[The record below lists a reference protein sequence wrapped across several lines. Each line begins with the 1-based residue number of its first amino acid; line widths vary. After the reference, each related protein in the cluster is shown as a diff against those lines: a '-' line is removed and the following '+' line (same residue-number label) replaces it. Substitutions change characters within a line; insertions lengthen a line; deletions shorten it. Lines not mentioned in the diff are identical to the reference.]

1 MVRANRSDFV
11 ARLTRSFSA
20 SLMFLLLPC
29 VVCELRCSGQ
39 DVSATDDQLN
49 QIFSKAKTAQVQGD
63 YATAAARYEEIV
75 KLRPELAEAWANLGL
90 MHQFSGDYAQAYH
103 DFQVALSRKPRL
115 YVPNLFIGL
124 DLLREHKPD
133 EALRYLKLAVQIE
146 PQDEQ
151 GAMALAQANQALHDD
166 AGAVR
171 WYFHA
176 TEINPKDPEAW
187 YGLGIGYS
195 AIQNAAVIR
204 LVQLN
209 PEEVHTRTLVA
220 DAFVDQGRVAD
231 AIAIYTRFRDS
242 PGQPPCLMS
251 GLGFAFAH
259 GGSDLPAQDA
269 FQHELKENPGC
280 LTAHLGLARIAI
292 TQGDFAGAM
301 SQLNTAW
308 QADHNFI
315 RAHVQRVWQGLAPE
329 QLDPFETWLRQNS
342 SQPAQQSLA
351 PLLAMSIES
360 GEFPNAG
367 EGQDAKDAGLKQE
380 RDQAQSTPEKLWAGG
395 HYTACAAKLR
405 ERKPPLSLSPALLLA
420 QCSFYSGDYRNTLA
434 ASQAALLISPKN
446 PAALY
451 WEAKSAQE
459 LAAGALKQMSS
470 VAPGS
475 PKVHLLLA
483 ELHRAREEFG
493 PAEAEY
499 KQVIEAAPN
508 DPSAHS
514 GLAHV
519 YHQQSE
525 DDKALEQLQ
534 DVFRVDPN
542 NAEASLLQGEI
553 LVRRHQY
560 AEAEPYL
567 TAALSGSVLLLP
579 RAHSLLARCD
589 AAQGRYAQ
597 ALAQLKPALP
607 SDTMGT
613 YHYQLYQIYEK
624 LGDHQAAAAALQ
636 ESQKI
641 RKQESESELR
651 QRGMGGVG
659 SNP

>member
-1 MVRANRSDFV
+1 MRFQSDFV
-11 ARLTRSFSA
+11 ARLTRGFSA
-20 SLMFLLLPC
+20 SLIFLLLQG
-29 VVCELRCSGQ
+29 VFCELRCRGQ
-39 DVSATDDQLN
+39 DSSAADDQLS
-49 QIFSKAKTAQVQGD
+49 QIFSQAKTAQVQGD
-63 YATAAARYEEIV
+63 YPAAAARYEEIV

-90 MHQFSGDYAQAYH
+90 MRQFSGEYAQANH
-103 DFQVALSRKPRL
+103 DFQIALSKKPRL
-115 YVPNLFIGL
+115 YVPNLFLGL

-133 EALRYLKLAVQIE
+133 EALPYLKLAVQIE

-151 GAMALAQANQALHDD
+151 GAMALAQANEALHDE

-171 WYFHA
+171 RYFHA

-195 AIQNAAVIR
+195 AMQSAAVIR

-209 PEEVHTRTLVA
+209 PDEVHTRILVA
-220 DAFVDQGRVAD
+220 DAFVEQGRVAD

-251 GLGFAFAH
+251 GLGFAYAR

-269 FQHELKENPGC
+269 FQHELKESPGC
-280 LTAHLGLARIAI
+280 LTAYLGLARIAI
-292 TQGDFAGAM
+292 IKSDYAGAM
-301 SQLNTAW
+301 SQLSTAW
-308 QADHNFI
+308 QADPNFI

-329 QLDPFETWLRQNS
+329 QFDPFQAWLRQS
-342 SQPAQQSLA
+342 SLQPSQENLA
-351 PLLAMSIES
+351 PLLEMSIES
-360 GEFPNAG
+360 DGLPYAG
-367 EGQDAKDAGLKQE
+367 DRLDSKGAGLKQK
-380 RDQAQSTPEKLWAGG
+380 RDEMQSTPEKLWAGG

-405 ERKPPLSLSPALLLA
+405 QRKPLSLSPTLLLA
-420 QCSFYSGDYRNTLA
+420 QCSFYSGDYRNSLA
-434 ASQAALLISPKN
+434 ASEAALLISPKN

-451 WEAKSAQE
+451 WKAKSAQE

-514 GLAHV
+514 GLAQV
-519 YHQQSE
+519 YHQESE

-534 DVFRVDPN
+534 EVFRVDPN
-542 NAEASLLQGEI
+542 NAEGSLLKGEI

-579 RAHSLLARCD
+579 KAHSLLARCD

-624 LGDHQAAAAALQ
+624 LGDHEAAAAALQ
-636 ESQKI
+636 ESEKI
-641 RKQESESELR
+641 RKQESESEAS
-651 QRGMGGVG
+651 QRGMGGAG

>member
-1 MVRANRSDFV
+1 MRFQSDFV
-11 ARLTRSFSA
+11 IRLTRALSA
-20 SLMFLLLPC
+20 PLMFLLLQG
-29 VVCELRCSGQ
+29 VICELRCRGQ
-39 DVSATDDQLN
+39 DSSAADDQLS
-49 QIFSKAKTAQVQGD
+49 QIFSQAKTAQVQGD
-63 YATAAARYEEIV
+63 YPAAAARYEEIV

-90 MHQFSGDYAQAYH
+90 MRQFSGDYAQANH
-103 DFQVALSRKPRL
+103 DFKVALSKKPRL
-115 YVPNLFIGL
+115 YVPNLFLGL
-124 DLLREHKPD
+124 DLLREHKPA
-133 EALRYLKLAVQIE
+133 EALPYLKLAVQIE
-146 PQDEQ
+146 PRDEQ

-176 TEINPKDPEAW
+176 TEINAKDPEAW

-195 AIQNAAVIR
+195 AMQSAAVIR

-209 PEEVHTRTLVA
+209 PDEVHTRILVA
-220 DAFVDQGRVAD
+220 DAFVEQGRVAD
-231 AIAIYTRFRDS
+231 AIAIYIRFRDF
-242 PGQPPCLMS
+242 PGRPPCLMS
-251 GLGFAFAH
+251 GLGFAYAH

-269 FQHELKENPGC
+269 FQKELKDSPGC
-280 LTAHLGLARIAI
+280 LTARLGLARMAIAKS
-292 TQGDFAGAM
+292 DFAGAM
-301 SQLNTAW
+301 SQLSIAW

-329 QLDPFETWLRQNS
+329 QLDPFQAWLRQSS
-342 SQPAQQSLA
+342 SQPSQENLA
-351 PLLAMSIES
+351 PLLEMSIES
-360 GEFPNAG
+360 DGLPRSGDE
-367 EGQDAKDAGLKQE
+367 AKDAGLKQKRE
-380 RDQAQSTPEKLWAGG
+380 ELQSTPEQLWAGG

-405 ERKPPLSLSPALLLA
+405 QRKPLALSPALLLA
-420 QCSFYSGDYRNTLA
+420 QCSFYSGDYRNSLA
-434 ASQAALLISPKN
+434 ESEAALLISPRN

-451 WEAKSAQE
+451 WKAKSAQE

-508 DPSAHS
+508 DPYAHS
-514 GLAHV
+514 GLAQI
-519 YHQQSE
+519 YHQESE

-534 DVFRVDPN
+534 EVFRVDPN
-542 NAEASLLQGEI
+542 NAEGSLLEGEI

-567 TAALSGSVLLLP
+567 TAALSGSVLLQP
-579 RAHSLLARCD
+579 KAHSLLARCD

-624 LGDHQAAAAALQ
+624 LGDHQAAAAALE
-636 ESQKI
+636 ESEKI
-641 RKQESESELR
+641 RKQESQSEAS
-651 QRGMGGVG
+651 QRGMGGAG